1 MTPKNPDRRHVVVIG
16 LWHLGSVNAV
26 GFCEKGYRV
35 TGIEL
40 DPARLEGLEK
50 GRPPLF
56 EPNLEETMRRHLD
69 EGHLHFTDS
78 FDVVA
83 EADWVVVAYDSP
95 VNANDEVDVSPV
107 EHAVRRSAPHLRPD
121 TPIVITSQVP
131 LGTSE
136 RLEREARAINAAW
149 TSGIVYTPE
158 NLKLG
163 QAIARFLE
171 PDMIVL
177 GAQEER
183 ALKSA
188 LELYDPFATEKPT
201 MDQRS
206 AEMVKHALNT
216 FLATSITFLNEI
228 ANLSGR
234 LGADAVAVGKALRL
248 DKRIGRS
255 ALLTPGLGFSGG
267 TLARDVRQLQ
277 KFASSLGYKAALLD
291 AIFLVNEGTFDEVV
305 VVLKRKLGDLRGRTI
320 GLLGLTYKAGTS
332 TVRSSPALKVVERL
346 TREGARCAAYDPQ
359 ADPGELKES
368 KLVVQRVDSVL
379 ELAKQ
384 VDALVLLTEWPEFQ
398 QIDYD
403 AIAKAMK
410 VPILVDTKNYLD
422 PTKVK
427 AAHIDYQ
434 GFGRA

>member
-1 MTPKNPDRRHVVVIG
+1 MSPSPVRKHVVVIG

-35 TGIEL
+35 TGVEL
-40 DPARLEGLEK
+40 DPARLEGLKK

-56 EPNLEETMRRHLD
+56 EPNLEETLGRHLH
-69 EGHLHFTDS
+69 EGHLRFTDS
-78 FDVVA
+78 FEVVA

-95 VNANDEVDVSPV
+95 VNAKDEVDVSPV
-107 EHAVRRSAPHLRPD
+107 EDAVRRSAPHLRPG

-136 RLEREARAINAAW
+136 RLEEEARAIHPAW
-149 TSGIVYTPE
+149 KSGVVYTPE

-177 GAQEER
+177 GARKDVVLER
-183 ALKSA
+183 A
-188 LELYDPFATEKPT
+188 LELYAPFTADKPT
-201 MDQRS
+201 MDLRS

-216 FLATSITFLNEI
+216 FLATSITFINEI

-234 LGADAVAVGKALRL
+234 LGADAVAVGKALKL
-248 DKRIGRS
+248 DKRVGRS

-277 KFASSLGYKAALLD
+277 KFAGELGYEASLLD
-291 AIFLVNEGTFDEVV
+291 AIFRVNEGTFDEVV
-305 VVLKRKLGDLRGRTI
+305 VVLEKRLGDLRGRTI

-332 TVRSSPALKVVERL
+332 TVRSSPALKVVDRL
-346 TREGARCAAYDPQ
+346 TRVGARCAAYDPQ
-359 ADPGELKES
+359 ADPRELAES
-368 KLVVQRVDSVL
+368 KLVVERAASVL

-384 VDALVLLTEWPEFQ
+384 ADALVLLTEWPEFREL
-398 QIDYD
+398 DY
-403 AIAKAMK
+403 AAVAGAMR
-410 VPILVDTKNYLD
+410 VPILIDTKNYLE
-422 PTKVK
+422 PAKVK
-427 AAHIDYQ
+427 AAGIDYK
-434 GFGRA
+434 GFGRS